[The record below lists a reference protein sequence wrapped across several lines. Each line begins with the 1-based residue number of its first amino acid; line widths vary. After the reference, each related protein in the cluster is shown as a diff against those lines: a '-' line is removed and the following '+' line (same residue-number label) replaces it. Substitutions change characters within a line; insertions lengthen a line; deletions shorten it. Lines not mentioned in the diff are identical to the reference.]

1 METVTKIGTAWL
13 KLTAI
18 DSSEWLVITFVMTP
32 LQISFTAAKRSKG
45 ARLNLRIAS
54 KHSRGPHQ
62 NLHHCSHR
70 EVQRW
75 LHCFQLSFLRML
87 VTYLKQER
95 ASNKRYSF
103 RLIVTRDDI
112 KHVQLNVSKKICSIL
127 CLLIQRNG
135 QKFHVVVR
143 KLDRWKSNFHQQCR
157 YKYRIVS
164 IKFKLQQQRII
175 SSLLLTPAKSSLFGS
190 NILRYRLVE

>member
-1 METVTKIGTAWL
+1 
-13 KLTAI
+13 
-18 DSSEWLVITFVMTP
+18 
-32 LQISFTAAKRSKG
+32 
-45 ARLNLRIAS
+45 LNWRIAS
-54 KHSRGPHQ
+54 KNSRGPHQ

-103 RLIVTRDDI
+103 RLIITRDDI

-135 QKFHVVVR
+135 HKFRVVVR
-143 KLDRWKSNFHQQCR
+143 KLDRWKSTFHQQCR
-157 YKYRIVS
+157 YKYLIVS

-175 SSLLLTPAKSSLFGS
+175 WTSPLPPTPKSHLC
-190 NILRYRLVE
+190 